1 MLAGRLEPFDLN
13 PKKKTYA
20 YSTSDVGYTSYTNG
34 KSFALEIGECLL
46 SILLSGGGGHRRWMV
61 NAIWVAK
68 LKDAPLW

>member
-1 MLAGRLEPFDLN
+1 MLAGRLERFDLN

-46 SILLSGGGGHRRWMV
+46 SILLSGGGGHRR
-61 NAIWVAK
+61 
-68 LKDAPLW
+68 